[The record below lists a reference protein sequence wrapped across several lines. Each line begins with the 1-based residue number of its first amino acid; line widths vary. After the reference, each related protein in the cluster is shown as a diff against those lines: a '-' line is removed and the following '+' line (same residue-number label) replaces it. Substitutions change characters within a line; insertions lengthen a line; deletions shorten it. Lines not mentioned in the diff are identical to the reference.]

1 MSKEKIMRSDKAK
14 DWRISSEGSLP
25 LELTKE
31 NHICLW
37 SADETYKWTIGYFEF
52 YSEGSRFNFVGDR
65 PLDER
70 VDWAAFKDLI
80 KLGYALA
87 NHKFKYSEKV
97 DKDN

>member
-37 SADETYKWTIGYFEF
+37 SADETYKWTIGYFEL
-52 YSEGSRFNFVGDR
+52 EGEGPRFKFVGER
-65 PLDER
+65 PMDAR
-70 VDWAAFKDLI
+70 VDWEKFRELI

-87 NHKFKYSEKV
+87 WHKFNCEQ
-97 DKDN
+97 DKRSI